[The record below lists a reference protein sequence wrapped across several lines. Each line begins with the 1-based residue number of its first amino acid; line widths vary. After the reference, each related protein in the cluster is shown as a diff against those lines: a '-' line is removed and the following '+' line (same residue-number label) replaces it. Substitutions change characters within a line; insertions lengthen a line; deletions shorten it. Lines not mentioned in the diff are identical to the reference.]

1 MKSQY
6 TRYFAVAALSL
17 SLVLVILGGFNIL
30 IDPYNIFK
38 TPIIKGINNIKNER
52 AHITEPYRM
61 ISRSYDTLVVGS
73 SRVQAI
79 FCEDIT
85 AIAPELNTDCINV
98 STPHAYFPWLVNLV
112 RHANRIRPVKRIIFG
127 LDFFGFNMT
136 GNVFKPADEERLL
149 NVPGKSDLTLINDA
163 LRQLFASGTTDL
175 SIKSL
180 ISSYQSASIKQSTS
194 TATTSSYESPEN
206 IFISFYPGV
215 LGYYNN
221 YSFSGPKGKPSS
233 LQYFQDFLDFCIQ
246 ENIQV
251 YFFISPVHS
260 IMLDIFQKHDLW
272 TKYTQ
277 WEKALTAMV
286 ANANAS
292 LPSPLFVLWDF
303 SGYNSITTTQIYN
316 DDNIYTPNEYY
327 ADPFHYKRIVGRVM
341 LESAITGTCPV
352 QDFGALLTPENID
365 NHLSDLHRERE
376 LHSSKNA
383 AYFNMLLSQ
392 PPRSRNTA
400 Q

>member
-1 MKSQY
+1 
-6 TRYFAVAALSL
+6 
-17 SLVLVILGGFNIL
+17 
-30 IDPYNIFK
+30 
-38 TPIIKGINNIKNER
+38 
-52 AHITEPYRM
+52 M

-85 AIAPELNTDCINV
+85 AIAPEFNSDCINV

-112 RHANRIRPVKRIIFG
+112 RHANRIRPVKRIILG
-127 LDFFGFNMT
+127 LDFFGFNMA
-136 GNVFKPADEERLL
+136 GNVFNPADEERLL
-149 NVPGKSDLTLINDA
+149 NVPGKSDLTLINDV
-163 LRQLFASGTTDL
+163 LRQLFASGTTEL
-175 SIKSL
+175 SINSL
-180 ISSYQSASIKQSTS
+180 KGSIRDASIAHSAPTT
-194 TATTSSYESPEN
+194 TAPSQESQEQ
-206 IFISFYPGV
+206 IFLSFYPGV

-221 YSFSGPKGKPSS
+221 YSFSAPKGKPSS
-233 LQYFQDFLDFCIQ
+233 LEYFQAFLAFCIQ

-260 IMLDIFQKHDLW
+260 IMLDIFQKHNLW
-272 TKYTQ
+272 AQYIQ
-277 WEKALTAMV
+277 WERALTTMV
-286 ANANAS
+286 ANTNAS

-303 SGYNSITTTQIYN
+303 SGYNSITTTLIYN
-316 DDNIYTPNEYY
+316 DDNTYTPNEYY

-352 QDFGALLTPENID
+352 QDFGVLLTPENID
-365 NHLSDLHRERE
+365 NHLSDLHRGRE

-392 PPRSRNTA
+392 PQRSRNTA